1 MSSVDRATRQV
12 SMDNEYYINV
22 GVIANRILAVGTAT
36 GATPVPVQWA
46 STGSLAAGANLPPL
60 WSSLSTTASLLLKD
74 LGRTYVSS
82 GRTFRKVQYVLPQ
95 GSNGTN
101 STFGV
106 TGSGG
111 TALPNQDY
119 FTGYIETGFDL
130 ASGTTP
136 APVAKWGR

>member
-1 MSSVDRATRQV
+1 
-12 SMDNEYYINV
+12 MDNEYYINV
-22 GVIANRILAVGTAT
+22 GVITNRIFAVGTAA

-46 STGSLAAGANLPPL
+46 STGSLAAAATNTLFTN
-60 WSSLSTTASLLLKD
+60 LSTTAAVLLKD
-74 LGRTYVSS
+74 LGRTYVSA

-95 GSNGTN
+95 GANGTT

-111 TALPNQDY
+111 SSLPNQDY
-119 FTGYIETGFDL
+119 FTGYIEVGFDM
-130 ASGTTP
+130 TTGVTVP